1 MGMNSTKSA
10 KKRGEIYSWKCQLLM
25 CLVQLQV
32 DKGNLTKCINLK
44 SSMYIFDIVWIS
56 EDPKQ
61 IQTQFMFVKSLK
73 MKPQKLNS
81 SKK

>member
-1 MGMNSTKSA
+1 M
-10 KKRGEIYSWKCQLLM
+10 
-25 CLVQLQV
+25 
-32 DKGNLTKCINLK
+32 K

-56 EDPKQ
+56 EDRKQ

-73 MKPQKLNS
+73 MTPQKLNS